1 MTGNYEICISLSGVY
16 IIVYCG
22 DYMQKIMSGAWY
34 KSCVE
39 DAGRTRVQFESTSDF
54 LLREPATPFLC
65 DMPWLKLVR
74 NMRVLE
80 DPVFIHDETQLKRT
94 DEADV
99 QYGPP
104 GSLLL
109 LRS

>member
-1 MTGNYEICISLSGVY
+1 MHF
-16 IIVYCG
+16 
-22 DYMQKIMSGAWY
+22 Q
-34 KSCVE
+34 
-39 DAGRTRVQFESTSDF
+39 STSDF
-54 LLREPATPFLC
+54 QLRETGPPFLC

-99 QYGPP
+99 QYDPP

-109 LRS
+109 LRSLGCLSDVLHLSQLRALAVEFDLVLVCWPEYSVSVASLGMRQR